1 MDAPEPGSS
10 RGKRQRLRLVAP
22 GMLIGT
28 GIVIIGFVTDRPL
41 VILAGVLVIVAAWWF
56 AAQARI
62 RRQPRR

>member
-1 MDAPEPGSS
+1 M
-10 RGKRQRLRLVAP
+10 RLVAP